1 MQELYL
7 LLSSEVANEMSLKG
21 NISISLACNNSEEY
35 CFDIHYKGETDEV
48 QCDLFT
54 HSHKMNV
61 SSTSLNSFV
70 QTLLREQQPVTTGCY
85 DEVLIMQGEAISH
98 MTGQPINVQLP
109 LLCWVLE
116 QL

>member
-61 SSTSLNSFV
+61 SSISLNSFV
-70 QTLLREQQPVTTGCY
+70 QTLLQEQQPVTTGCY